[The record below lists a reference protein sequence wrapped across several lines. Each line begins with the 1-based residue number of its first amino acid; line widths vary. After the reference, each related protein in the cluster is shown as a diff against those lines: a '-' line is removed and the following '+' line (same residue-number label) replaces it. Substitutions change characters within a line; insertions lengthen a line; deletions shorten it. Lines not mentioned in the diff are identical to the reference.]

1 MLEKEGTDGT
11 LYSDDTNIE
20 SLHGEVDDFDALVEE
35 ALQDNDFDD
44 DEEVELADDSA
55 VEEIVEEQ
63 EEEKELYPHEQTAQL
78 AKRYKDLQSD
88 YTRKSQRL
96 SKLEKEIE
104 DMRRQREIESKLL
117 YSGDYFKN
125 LTSTIDKYK
134 DADEYSPEYQ
144 KKLVAEQIKEMYE
157 PLLNNYQQE
166 LQKTK
171 IERFAAEHP
180 DLYSDEEIFTGV
192 KQVLN
197 DPKYRSLSTEE
208 AYHLVKGRK
217 VAAERKITAQKRTQ
231 NKQSMMK
238 ISSGSSGRQ
247 SKGPPPNMTAAQ
259 AMEWF
264 EKNGGGE

>member
-11 LYSDDTNIE
+11 LYSDDTNMEPLNGEIE
-20 SLHGEVDDFDALVEE
+20 DFDALVQE
-35 ALQDNDFDD
+35 ALQDTDIDD
-44 DEEVELADDSA
+44 DEEIVEDSIGE
-55 VEEIVEEQ
+55 VVDEQQEEEQ
-63 EEEKELYPHEQTAQL
+63 EEELYPHEKTAQL
-78 AKRYKDLQSD
+78 TKRYKDLQSD

-96 SKLEKEIE
+96 SKLEKELE
-104 DMRRQREIESKLL
+104 EMRKQREIETRLL
-117 YSGDYFKN
+117 YSGDYFKS
-125 LTSTIDKYK
+125 LDSTIDKYK
-134 DADEYSPEYQ
+134 DVDEYSPEYQ

-180 DLYSDEEIFTGV
+180 DLYSDEEIFNGV

-197 DPKYRSLSTEE
+197 DPKFKSLSTEE

-217 VAAERKITAQKRTQ
+217 VAAERKLTAQRRTQ

-264 EKNGGGE
+264 EKNGGNE

>member
-11 LYSDDTNIE
+11 LYSDNTNIE
-20 SLHGEVDDFDALVEE
+20 PLNGEIEDFDALVQE
-35 ALQDNDFDD
+35 ALQDTGLDD
-44 DEEVELADDSA
+44 D
-55 VEEIVEEQ
+55 EEIVEEIEESIDEDVEEEQ
-63 EEEKELYPHEQTAQL
+63 EEELYPHEQTAQL

-104 DMRRQREIESKLL
+104 EMRKQREIETRLL
-117 YSGDYFKN
+117 YSGDYFN
-125 LTSTIDKYK
+125 SLDATIDKYK
-134 DADEYSPEYQ
+134 DVDEYSPEYQ

-180 DLYSDEEIFTGV
+180 DLYSDEEIFNGV

-197 DPKYRSLSTEE
+197 DPKFRTLTTEE

-217 VAAERKITAQKRTQ
+217 VAAERKVTAQRRSQ

-238 ISSGSSGRQ
+238 ISSGSTGRQ